1 MLKKGNQGSTAHGLG
16 ANQPL
21 GMGATVRIADLIE
34 QGVKEQGDDY
44 LLFWSH
50 ILKIDDLDALRAGLA
65 IMRQIAD
72 KRREIDG
79 LYGQLGGSM
88 DMKAFAKRRPMQL
101 LERMGQRDMTLTQA
115 AQDMGISLNTANQH
129 IAKARKSFFCQT
141 NAGAIYAAVKE
152 GLI

>member
-1 MLKKGNQGSTAHGLG
+1 MAFAH
-16 ANQPL
+16 A
-21 GMGATVRIADLIE
+21 MHATEEASVRIADLIE
-34 QGVKEQGDDY
+34 HGQSEQGDDY
-44 LLFWSH
+44 LLLLAD

-79 LYGQLGGSM
+79 LYSRLSQSVSK
-88 DMKAFAKRRPMQL
+88 KAFAKQRPMQL
-101 LERMGQRDMTLTQA
+101 LERMGQRDRTLTQA
-115 AQDMGISLNTANQH
+115 AEDLGISLNTANQH
-129 IAKARKSFFCQT
+129 IAKARKSFCCQT

>member
-1 MLKKGNQGSTAHGLG
+1 
-16 ANQPL
+16 
-21 GMGATVRIADLIE
+21 
-34 QGVKEQGDDY
+34 
-44 LLFWSH
+44 
-50 ILKIDDLDALRAGLA
+50 
-65 IMRQIAD
+65 MRQIAD

-88 DMKAFAKRRPMQL
+88 DIKAFAKRRPMQL